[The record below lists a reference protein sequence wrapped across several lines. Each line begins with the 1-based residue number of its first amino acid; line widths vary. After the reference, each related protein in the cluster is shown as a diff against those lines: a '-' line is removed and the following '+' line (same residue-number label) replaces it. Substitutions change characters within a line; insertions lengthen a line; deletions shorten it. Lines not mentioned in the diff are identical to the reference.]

1 MKNFNVIYLK
11 EEEALPMKK
20 IGMML
25 IVLMF
30 TVGAVALLSSTATS
44 GASKKDKEAAAAAA
58 AEGTYQESG
67 KPLYFDPET
76 SKGKGT
82 DDAAPYSDPCYGKE
96 EKCNMGV
103 QGKQGPKEEIK
114 EAPKVIEGPVRYERV
129 KD

>member
-1 MKNFNVIYLK
+1 
-11 EEEALPMKK
+11 MKK
-20 IGMML
+20 IGMMMAVL
-25 IVLMF
+25 IL
-30 TVGAVALLSSTATS
+30 TIGAVALLSSTATS
-44 GASKKDKEAAAAAA
+44 GASKKDQEAAAAAP

-67 KPLYFDPET
+67 KPLYFDPEQM
-76 SKGKGT
+76 KGKGV

-114 EAPKVIEGPVRYERV
+114 DQQKVIEGPVHYERV